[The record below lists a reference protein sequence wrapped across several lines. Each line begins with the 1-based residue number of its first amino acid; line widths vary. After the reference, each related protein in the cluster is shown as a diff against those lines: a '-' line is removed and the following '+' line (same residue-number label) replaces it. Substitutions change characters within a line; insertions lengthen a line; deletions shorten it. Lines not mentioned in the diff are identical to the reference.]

1 MIYWP
6 KKGESALLEL
16 NKKTLRNLF
25 LVVASGIVLYWILH
39 ETERVQTV
47 LAVLKNIFSPFVL
60 GASLAFVLNV
70 PMRAFEGV
78 LKGIKS
84 KNFRRLIA
92 VLLTFI
98 AFLLVLAVVFIL
110 LIPQLVETVQSL
122 IPRLMEFAVEVED
135 FAYKFLN
142 ENPQLM
148 QWVIDNTD
156 LESIDWATLL
166 QQALSVVGTSVSS
179 IVVGTFSAIGTVFG
193 AVVDFVIAIVF
204 AIYALFQKENL
215 ARQGRKLL
223 YAFVPE
229 RASDYIV
236 RTLRLSNSTFSNFLS
251 GQCIEVCI
259 LGSLF
264 AVTMAIFRMPYIP
277 LISVLIAVT
286 AFIPIVGAFVGCIVG
301 AFLIFVYD
309 PLQAVIFVAMF
320 LVLQQIE
327 NNLIYPRVVGTSIG
341 LNGMWVLLAVAI
353 GGELFG
359 VAGMFLMI
367 PFASVLYTML
377 REVTNGKLAKKT
389 IDPEKL
395 KDQPPE
401 LRSHFREK
409 RKSNKEKRLKKRY
422 ERKAKKIEEPPKID
436 E

>member
-1 MIYWP
+1 M
-6 KKGESALLEL
+6 LEL
-16 NKKTLRNLF
+16 NKKTLKNLF
-25 LVVASGIVLYWILH
+25 LVVAAGILLYWLLH
-39 ETERVQTV
+39 ETERVKSVFTV
-47 LAVLKNIFSPFVL
+47 VSNIFSPFVL
-60 GASLAFVLNV
+60 GAGLAFILNV
-70 PMRAFEGV
+70 PMRAFEGF
-78 LKGIKS
+78 LKPIK
-84 KNFRRLIA
+84 NDNWRRLIA
-92 VLLTFI
+92 VLLTF
-98 AFLLVLAVVFIL
+98 AAVFLVLTLVFLL
-110 LIPQLVETVQSL
+110 LIPQLIDTIHTLVPSL
-122 IPRLMEFAVEVED
+122 IEFVGEVED
-135 FAYKFLN
+135 FFYEFLN

-156 LESIDWATLL
+156 LENIDWAMFL
-166 QQALSVVGTSVSS
+166 QQAISVFGSSVSTLVVGA
-179 IVVGTFSAIGTVFG
+179 FSAIGSVFS
-193 AVVDFVIAIVF
+193 AVVNLVIALVF
-204 AIYALFQKENL
+204 AIYALFQKETL

-236 RTLRLSNSTFSNFLS
+236 RTLRMSNSTFSNFLS
-251 GQCIEVCI
+251 GQCVEVCI

-301 AFLIFVYD
+301 AFLIFVND

-320 LVLQQIE
+320 LILQQIE

-377 REVTNGKLAKKT
+377 RELTNGKLENKA

-401 LRSHFREK
+401 LRSHF
-409 RKSNKEKRLKKRY
+409 KEKQKIN
-422 ERKAKKIEEPPKID
+422 KAKRQKRRSERVAKRSEQ
-436 E
+436 